1 MKHLKGLV
9 VCFFVALFSVFML
22 TGCSLK
28 NDTLD
33 SQAEALIN
41 ALNAEDEESFTGLLY
56 PSQGFDAHSFYT
68 QFIDYWEPVNYED
81 VKLISIN
88 ISNRNHSGQSVKAYE
103 GIYQLP
109 RNDEYS
115 NLKIIYTVTDEGSG
129 ITDIY
134 LGTFN
139 AQTQTASTVNLVS
152 MIICFVV
159 ILVTIVDVIRQRPP
173 KFGVYIVIALLFFS
187 FRINGISLSIPI
199 GAISYW
205 CARKKILEDKEAKS
219 SQNRN

>member
-1 MKHLKGLV
+1 MKHLKGFV
-9 VCFFVALFSVFML
+9 VYLFVVLFSVFTL

-28 NDTLD
+28 NKTLD
-33 SQAEALIN
+33 SQAEELIN
-41 ALNAEDEESFTGLLY
+41 ALNADDEESFTSLLY
-56 PSQGFDAHSFYT
+56 PSQEVDTHSFYT
-68 QFIDYWEPVNYED
+68 QFIDYWEIVNYED

-88 ISNRNHSGQSVKAYE
+88 VSNRNHSGQSIKGYE

-173 KFGVYIVIALLFFS
+173 MFGVYIVIALLFFS
-187 FRINGISLSIPI
+187 IRINGISLSIPI

-205 CARKKILEDKEAKS
+205 CARKRVLEDKEART
-219 SQNRN
+219 SQRSN

>member
-1 MKHLKGLV
+1 MV
-9 VCFFVALFSVFML
+9 SCV
-22 TGCSLK
+22 
-28 NDTLD
+28 
-33 SQAEALIN
+33 
-41 ALNAEDEESFTGLLY
+41 EDIRYVYKRL
-56 PSQGFDAHSFYT
+56 
-68 QFIDYWEPVNYED
+68 
-81 VKLISIN
+81 
-88 ISNRNHSGQSVKAYE
+88 
-103 GIYQLP
+103 
-109 RNDEYS
+109 YS

-129 ITDIY
+129 ITDVY

-173 KFGVYIVIALLFFS
+173 KFGVYIVIAFLFFR

-219 SQNRN
+219 SQNRNY